1 MGCANSKDNKTITPI
16 KLEESNLSSL
26 KAGSPRALLNV
37 HSTNPLE
44 NYENLYS
51 ISSRNDSEIFRCTE
65 KLTSMLRVLKRIS
78 KKRPPTQLTII
89 PEESKEIKV
98 WRLLD
103 HPNLPRCYGLYET
116 ADEYYIAMEFCEGK
130 EIINKIV
137 EYKEFPEEK
146 VSIIMRQL
154 LSTVAYLHSKRVVH
168 RNIEPSHILLQDDC
182 GMQIKLVGFGK
193 AAFYSG
199 QKFKGEQGN
208 SYFMAPEMI
217 RGNYSEKVDEWSCGM
232 IFYILLTGNIPYE
245 GKSEA
250 EIIEEIKI
258 KPFQLNT
265 KALKGVSPQAI
276 LLLRQLLEVD
286 PLARISAS
294 IALTHPWIMQAAPKV
309 SSGVTDIISKLRKY
323 QKHCGF
329 SQAVSNFVV
338 QSLSLDEEKEIV
350 KAFQVFDTNGD
361 GTISKAELLA
371 GFSRAEG
378 IKNAQ
383 TDVNRLISK
392 VNELG
397 EAITYSEFLNLCLEQ
412 SKFTSRE
419 NLLEIFQKLDKKS
432 QGKISENDL
441 KKALDYKNNVSN
453 EDWQNMMK
461 EADVNKDGYV
471 DFEEFVA
478 SMNKGIKSDN

>member
-1 MGCANSKDNKTITPI
+1 M
-16 KLEESNLSSL
+16 
-26 KAGSPRALLNV
+26 
-37 HSTNPLE
+37 
-44 NYENLYS
+44 
-51 ISSRNDSEIFRCTE
+51 
-65 KLTSMLRVLKRIS
+65 
-78 KKRPPTQLTII
+78 
-89 PEESKEIKV
+89 
-98 WRLLD
+98 
-103 HPNLPRCYGLYET
+103 
-116 ADEYYIAMEFCEGK
+116 
-130 EIINKIV
+130 
-137 EYKEFPEEK
+137 
-146 VSIIMRQL
+146 
-154 LSTVAYLHSKRVVH
+154 
-168 RNIEPSHILLQDDC
+168 IL
-182 GMQIKLVGFGK
+182 
-193 AAFYSG
+193 
-199 QKFKGEQGN
+199 
-208 SYFMAPEMI
+208 
-217 RGNYSEKVDEWSCGM
+217 
-232 IFYILLTGNIPYE
+232 YILLTGNIPYE

-265 KALKGVSPQAI
+265 KQLKGVSPQAI
-276 LLLRQLLEVD
+276 LLLRQLLEID

-294 IALTHPWIMQAAPKV
+294 IALTHPWIMQAAPKA
-309 SSGVTDIISKLRKY
+309 SSGVADIISKLRKY

-329 SQAVSNFVV
+329 SQVVSNFIA

-392 VNELG
+392 INELG

-419 NLLEIFQKLDKKS
+419 NLLEIFQKLDKKA

-453 EDWQNMMK
+453 EDWQNMIK

-471 DFEEFVA
+471 DFDEFVA
-478 SMNKGIKSDN
+478 SMNKGILSEN